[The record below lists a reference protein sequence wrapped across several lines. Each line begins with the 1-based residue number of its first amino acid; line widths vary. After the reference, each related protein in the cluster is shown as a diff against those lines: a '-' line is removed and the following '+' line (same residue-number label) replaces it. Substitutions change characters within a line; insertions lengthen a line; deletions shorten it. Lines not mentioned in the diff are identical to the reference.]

1 MKFSYAKVKSIK
13 ADIAK
18 KEITVSFLVDMT
30 QENLAISDQL
40 SGYVDPDAG
49 TVILDIFPR
58 QMKLDMPAGAMSV
71 SIKTFGQ
78 EQPDE
83 EL

>member
-1 MKFSYAKVKSIK
+1 MKFSHAQVKSIK

-30 QENLAISDQL
+30 QENLSISDQL

-49 TVILDIFPR
+49 TVVLDIFPR
-58 QMKLDMPAGAMSV
+58 QMKLDMPVSV
-71 SIKTFGQ
+71 KSFEVAPQ
-78 EQPDE
+78 AE
-83 EL
+83 E